1 MHCDIFS
8 IYEANICFKQIRR
21 IDVKKA
27 KNSQLI
33 SESPLVPKKSVSTRF
48 VRYMKRLIKQW
59 PLLALCIPA
68 LTLIIIF
75 KYVPIYGVLIAFKN
89 YRPNR
94 GVWDSAWLT
103 PFYQN
108 FQRFFEDPNSWS
120 IIWNTLKVGL
130 VTLVFTYPAP
140 IIFAL
145 LLNEIRTKWFKR
157 TVQTVSYIPY
167 FISVVVVVG
176 MLTEFGSVGGLFN
189 QIRELFGMT
198 AINMNQ
204 GSEYFLTMYIGSAIW
219 QGMGYGAII
228 YLAAL
233 ANVDTSLYDV
243 ANIDGANRW
252 QKVKHIC
259 LPAILPTTTVLLILN
274 TGNILSQDFTKI
286 LLMQNDSNRSMLDVI
301 STFVYRNGIVQGQF
315 SYTTAVNL
323 LISIVSLILVFSTN
337 MVVRKTS
344 PENSL
349 F

>member
-1 MHCDIFS
+1 M
-8 IYEANICFKQIRR
+8 
-21 IDVKKA
+21 KKA
-27 KNSQLI
+27 PI
-33 SESPLVPKKSVSTRF
+33 APVAPESPLMPKKSLSTRF
-48 VRYMKRLIKQW
+48 VTYIRRLVRQW
-59 PLLALCIPA
+59 PLLMLCVPA
-68 LTLIIIF
+68 LALIILF

-103 PFYQN
+103 PFYEN
-108 FQRFFEDPNSWS
+108 FVRFFNDPNCWN
-120 IIWNTLKVGL
+120 IIWNTIKVGL
-130 VTLVFTYPAP
+130 VSLAFTYPAP

-145 LLNEIRTKWFKR
+145 LMNEVRLKWFKR
-157 TVQTVSYIPY
+157 SVQTISYIPY
-167 FISVVVVVG
+167 FISAVVVVG
-176 MLTEFGSVGGLFN
+176 MLAEFGSVGGLFN
-189 QIRELFGMT
+189 QIRGMLGME

-204 GSEYFLTMYIGSAIW
+204 GNTYFLGMYVGSAVW

-252 QKVKHIC
+252 QKVRHIC
-259 LPAILPTTTVLLILN
+259 LPAILPTTTVLLIMN
-274 TGNILSQDFTKI
+274 TGNILTQDFTKI

-301 STFVYRNGIVQGQF
+301 STFVYRYGIEQGQF

-323 LISIVSLILVFSTN
+323 LVSLVSLVLVFTTN
-337 MVVRKTS
+337 MIVRKVS

-349 F
+349 W